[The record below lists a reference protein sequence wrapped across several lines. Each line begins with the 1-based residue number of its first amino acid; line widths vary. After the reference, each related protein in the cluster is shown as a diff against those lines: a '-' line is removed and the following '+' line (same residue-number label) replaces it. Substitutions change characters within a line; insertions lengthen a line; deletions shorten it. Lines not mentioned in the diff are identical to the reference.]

1 MHKLT
6 LTLVMLGLMALP
18 ALGLSFYDYDWD
30 GTQATDLG
38 RADPGTEGACTVD
51 ANCPEGV
58 GGGLTLTVTDQY
70 SRGSRTFLA
79 SVWGLQEGDHVTVSI
94 WQYDETP
101 GAGERMRLAAHYNNS
116 LVEEADARG
125 QDLAINH
132 GERSFTDWPT
142 QIGWQQVAQSWTIE
156 SGFSGLVIDADV
168 FGSVGETIQLDLLR
182 VWVPDH
188 ASVRMPDRIYTAGG
202 DVVANQVRSL
212 SQIKA
217 LFQ

>member
-18 ALGLSFYDYDWD
+18 ALGQSTYFYDWD
-30 GTQATDLG
+30 GTQASDLG

-51 ANCPEGV
+51 ANCPGGA

-79 SVWGLQEGDHVTVSI
+79 SVWGLQEGDRVTVSI

-101 GAGERMRLAAHYNNS
+101 GTGERMRLAAHYNNS

-142 QIGWQQVAQSWTIE
+142 QAGWEQVNQSWMIE
-156 SGFSGLVIDADV
+156 AGYSGLVIDADV
-168 FGSVGETIQLDLLR
+168 FGSVGDTIQLDLLTIR
-182 VWVPDH
+182 VPDH